1 MSVLHQYP
9 ECNGFLAIIMFSK
22 ISLMISSEQIAQKA
36 TIMGNFRQFF
46 MRGKIHKKIDH
57 KMPIEIWEIH
67 T

>member
-22 ISLMISSEQIAQKA
+22 ISLMNSSEQIAQKA
-36 TIMGNFRQFF
+36 TIMGNFWPFF
-46 MRGKIHKKIDH
+46 MSSKIHKKTDH
-57 KMPIEIWEIH
+57 KMSIEIWEIH